1 MDILRFLK
9 LPLLAA
15 AATLAIATM
24 VAPASTRADSAHDS
38 HHGSPGH
45 DMGTAMR
52 GMTHAEHAGGGMAP
66 DKPAMRGMTHAE
78 HAGGGMA
85 PDQPAMRGM
94 THAEHAGGGMA
105 PEEHAMQDM
114 TPEEHAAHSG
124 HTDEHS
130 ASSGHDASH
139 HEEAVAKDRPV
150 ELVLAGFAVLNAL
163 VLLAA
168 VILRR
173 RPAAIKRRE
182 TLDRVRRAA
191 GAGEPEPT
199 GEASS

>member
-15 AATLAIATM
+15 IATLAVATM
-24 VAPASTRADSAHDS
+24 AAPAGARADSGHGS
-38 HHGSPGH
+38 HHGSSGH
-45 DMGTAMR
+45 DMGAAMQ
-52 GMTHAEHAGGGMAP
+52 GMTPAEHAAHG
-66 DKPAMRGMTHAE
+66 
-78 HAGGGMA
+78 
-85 PDQPAMRGM
+85 
-94 THAEHAGGGMA
+94 
-105 PEEHAMQDM
+105 M
-114 TPEEHAAHSG
+114 TPEEHAAHS
-124 HTDEHS
+124 EHS

>member
-1 MDILRFLK
+1 
-9 LPLLAA
+9 
-15 AATLAIATM
+15 
-24 VAPASTRADSAHDS
+24 
-38 HHGSPGH
+38 
-45 DMGTAMR
+45 
-52 GMTHAEHAGGGMAP
+52 
-66 DKPAMRGMTHAE
+66 
-78 HAGGGMA
+78 
-85 PDQPAMRGM
+85 
-94 THAEHAGGGMA
+94 MA